1 MDVGTFAAYRSAITW
16 PIVQLELCKCNHPGR
31 DRLLYKAQLPNY
43 LGTIGLAADLGSLM
57 RSLDG
62 NAHAPSRLAHQV
74 ALHIFPSAP
83 FDADIFRYQTVSP
96 VAFATRNSR
105 GPLMDIF
112 GWSELHGNCIYDVGS
127 TVG

>member
-1 MDVGTFAAYRSAITW
+1 MLHLFTGDWMTAGEGKASCRQTHGQFPLFLCTFYDEVPSQQHMDVGTFAAYRSAITW

-74 ALHIFPSAP
+74 A
-83 FDADIFRYQTVSP
+83 
-96 VAFATRNSR
+96 
-105 GPLMDIF
+105 
-112 GWSELHGNCIYDVGS
+112 
-127 TVG
+127 